1 MPFILIVIAIIEF
14 LGGVGVFATAKSA
27 IHEILGTLAIGF
39 SFLTLGLA
47 GILIEI
53 RKRPAP
59 RELLE
64 IRDDIAAMRR
74 YYEPA
79 TSYEPRI

>member
-1 MPFILIVIAIIEF
+1 MPFILVVIAALEF
-14 LGGVGVFATAKSA
+14 LGGVSVFAIAKSA

-47 GILIEI
+47 GIIMEL
-53 RKRPAP
+53 RKEKTP
-59 RELLE
+59 RELVE

-74 YYEPA
+74 YYEPQ
-79 TSYEPRI
+79 

>member
-1 MPFILIVIAIIEF
+1 MPFILIIIAIGEF
-14 LGGVGVFATAKSA
+14 LGGIGVLASAKSA
-27 IHEILGTLAIGF
+27 IHEILAMLAVGF

-47 GILIEI
+47 SILIEI
-53 RKRPAP
+53 RKRPIP
-59 RELLE
+59 RELAE

-79 TSYEPRI
+79 NLDEPRI